1 MEIRYP
7 QFINV
12 TDRRQVLEAT
22 DAIIELSEFLGFSKE
37 QQSNLAIAVSEAG
50 TNLIKHTCR
59 KGGEIIILA
68 EKKLDSVCIE
78 FIAIDNGPG
87 IANTDIVLTDL
98 YSTTD
103 TMGTGLGAIK
113 RLMDEF
119 YIYSYPDK
127 GTVIMAK
134 MWLNSRL
141 VLPQIEYSVINKPK
155 THEEVSGDNW
165 AIREDMEPIKVL
177 VVDGLGHGK
186 DAAVSAD
193 KAVDIFLVNNAP
205 LDKLVEIIDQNL
217 RNIRGTV
224 LSIAELIPEQEE
236 INFISIGNIFNRII
250 IGDNTVT
257 LFNHYGTVGVI
268 LSTLEIKKYKW
279 PSMAL
284 LIMHSDGLTTHW
296 DLKDYP
302 GLTYAHPS
310 IIAAILYRDYN
321 RGNDDI
327 VVMVIRNKFRS
338 SKENEK

>member
-12 TDRRQVLEAT
+12 TDRRQVAKAT
-22 DAIIELSEFLGFSKE
+22 NAIIELSAFLGFSKE

-50 TNLIKHTCR
+50 TNLTKHTR
-59 KGGEIIILA
+59 GKGGEIIILA

-87 IANTDIVLTDL
+87 MANTDIALTDL

-127 GTVIMAK
+127 GTVVMAK
-134 MWLNSRL
+134 MWLNSR
-141 VLPQIEYSVINKPK
+141 PDMSQIEYSVINKPK
-155 THEEVSGDNW
+155 AYEEVSGDNW
-165 AIREDMEPIKVL
+165 TIREDVKPIRTI

-205 LDKLVEIIDQNL
+205 LDKLVTIIDENL

-224 LSIAELIPEQEE
+224 LSMAELFPEQEK
-236 INFISIGNIFNRII
+236 INFISIGNIFSRII
-250 IGDNTVT
+250 IGDNAIT
-257 LFNHYGTVGVI
+257 LFNHYGIVGTI
-268 LSTLEIKKYKW
+268 LPTLEIEKYKW
-279 PSMAL
+279 PSMSL
-284 LIMHSDGLTTHW
+284 LIMHSDGLNTHW

-327 VVMVIRNKFRS
+327 VVMVIRNKVGSF
-338 SKENEK
+338 

>member
-12 TDRRQVLEAT
+12 TDRRQVTKAT
-22 DAIIELSEFLGFSKE
+22 NAAVELSEFLGFGKE
-37 QQSNLAIAVSEAG
+37 QQSNLAIAISEAG
-50 TNLIKHTCR
+50 TNLTKHTR
-59 KGGEIIILA
+59 GKGGEIIILA
-68 EKKLDSVCIE
+68 EKRFGSVCIE

-87 IANTDIVLTDL
+87 IANTDIALTDL

-103 TMGTGLGAIK
+103 TMGAGLGAIK

-127 GTVIMAK
+127 GTVVMAK
-134 MWLNSRL
+134 MWLNSRPA
-141 VLPQIEYSVINKPK
+141 LPQIEYSVINKPK
-155 THEEVSGDNW
+155 TYEEVSGDNW
-165 AIREDMEPIKVL
+165 AIKEDIEPIRVL

-205 LDKLVEIIDQNL
+205 LDKLVTITDENL
-217 RNIRGTV
+217 INIRGTV
-224 LSIAELIPEQEE
+224 LSMAELFPEQEE
-236 INFISIGNIFNRII
+236 INFISIGNIFSRIV
-250 IGDNTVT
+250 IGDSVVT
-257 LFNHYGTVGVI
+257 LFNHYGIVGVI
-268 LSTLEIKKYKW
+268 LPTLEIEKYTW
-279 PSMAL
+279 PSMSL
-284 LIMHSDGLTTHW
+284 LIMHSDGLSTHW

-302 GLTYAHPS
+302 KLTYAHPS

-327 VVMVIRNKFRS
+327 VIMVIRNNPVRAS
-338 SKENEK
+338 LQ